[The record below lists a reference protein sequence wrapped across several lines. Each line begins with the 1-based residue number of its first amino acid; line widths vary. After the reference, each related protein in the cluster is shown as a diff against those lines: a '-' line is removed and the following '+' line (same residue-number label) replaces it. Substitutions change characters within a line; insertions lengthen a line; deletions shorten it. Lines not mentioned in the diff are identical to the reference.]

1 MKSRMTRENCVR
13 VIMSCVCGCAVIA
26 LTGCASMAWKQAT
39 ADDTIPAYTRFLGSY
54 PNSEFSADA
63 TKRLDALRAQ
73 ERERE
78 IQQQFADAQQRGQN
92 ALERFAG
99 QYPSHA
105 LGKKASEM
113 ARQIEEREGYEYLE
127 KHEFEWMRSTAFLA
141 KYAHAARQAEV
152 VAKMKP
158 SLIAAALSLSRPA
171 CEAFQRY
178 FPADPQAD
186 EVAKALEKA
195 KAVEKM
201 SEIGNILLP
210 LMPQMLISSQ
220 GGASLKSEKA
230 EDDVLP
236 EVTRLLH
243 EGADPLRVKIVGFS
257 KPKVERMGMFASRT
271 SSGSAGRVVSVDD
284 PSDGITLLAYCESV
298 NCWKI
303 ASAFMAYNSQRN
315 TEIMKTDAQLAQLSG
330 AAAKGDIVAQK
341 RLATMLLNGT
351 SPLQKDV
358 ATAIKY
364 YEMAAG
370 QNDAEAERLLG
381 NIYSEQGSVKSSKQA
396 VEWYTKAVAKRDA
409 QAMYELGLCY
419 QRGFGVEKD
428 MNKAIAFFTQSMEL
442 GCADAQNIMGY
453 FLFGGEHLAKDQ
465 ARAIALWEKAAS
477 QNHAM
482 AMCSLGWSYQ
492 QGEGVTKDLEK
503 ARSWYRRAIECSTGE
518 SNAYA
523 RKLLEQM
530 D

>member
-1 MKSRMTRENCVR
+1 
-13 VIMSCVCGCAVIA
+13 
-26 LTGCASMAWKQAT
+26 
-39 ADDTIPAYTRFLGSY
+39 
-54 PNSEFSADA
+54 
-63 TKRLDALRAQ
+63 
-73 ERERE
+73 
-78 IQQQFADAQQRGQN
+78 
-92 ALERFAG
+92 
-99 QYPSHA
+99 
-105 LGKKASEM
+105 M
-113 ARQIEEREGYEYLE
+113 ARQIEEREAYESLE
-127 KHEFEWMRSTAFLA
+127 KHEFEWTRSTAYLA

-152 VAKMKP
+152 IAKMKQ
-158 SLIAAALSLSRPA
+158 SLLADSLGGSRQA
-171 CEAFQRY
+171 CEAFQKY
-178 FPADPQAD
+178 FPSDPQAN
-186 EVAKALEKA
+186 EVAKALENA
-195 KAVEKM
+195 KEVERL

-210 LMPQMLISSQ
+210 LMPQMYISSQ
-220 GGASLKSEKA
+220 SGATLKSEKT

-236 EVTRLLH
+236 EVTRLLR

-257 KPKVERMGMFASRT
+257 KPKVERMGIFASKT
-271 SSGSAGRVVSVDD
+271 SSGLAGRVVSVDD
-284 PSDGITLLAYCESV
+284 PRDGITLLAYCESV

-315 TEIMKTDAQLAQLSG
+315 ALTMKTDAQLAQLSG
-330 AAAKGDIVAQK
+330 AAAKGDIAAQK

-351 SPLQKDV
+351 PPLHKDI

-364 YEMAAG
+364 YEMAAT

-396 VEWYTKAVAKRDA
+396 VEWYNKSTAKRDA

-419 QRGFGVEKD
+419 QSGFGVEKD
-428 MNKAIAFFTQSMEL
+428 MKKAIEFFTQSMEL
-442 GCADAQNIMGY
+442 GCADAQNIIGY

-465 ARAIALWEKAAS
+465 GRAITLWEKAAA

-492 QGEGVTKDLEK
+492 QGEGVAKDLEK